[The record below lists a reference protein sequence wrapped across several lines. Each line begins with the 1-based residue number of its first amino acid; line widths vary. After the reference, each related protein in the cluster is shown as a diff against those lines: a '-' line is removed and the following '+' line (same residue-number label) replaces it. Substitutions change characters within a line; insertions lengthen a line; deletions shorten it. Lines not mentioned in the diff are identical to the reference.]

1 MKNVLSQTSTTYL
14 GVIVAG
20 IMSIARMAGYE
31 LVEDDVSNVVML
43 IALALIIIGR
53 GKAKGP
59 ASWWTALF
67 GGESQKPDQSGYA
80 SRSLLHAVLMGA
92 LGASLLLAAL
102 GASGCAGMQA
112 NSSTLAYELSGTYIE
127 LHQDYRN
134 AYDAAD
140 EDGQLW
146 LKSQVAPYLDK
157 AKSLLEAALTASIA
171 GEDIHDGDLTE
182 VKAALAEAALALSD
196 AIIWISE
203 GE

>member
-1 MKNVLSQTSTTYL
+1 MKNLLSQTSTTYL

-20 IMSIARMAGYE
+20 VMSIARMAGYE

-67 GGESQKPDQSGYA
+67 GGEPQKPGQSGYA
-80 SRSLLHAVLMGA
+80 SLSLLHAVLMGV

-102 GASGCAGMQA
+102 GASGCAGIQTTA
-112 NSSTLAYELSGTYIE
+112 PTLAYELSGTYIE

-140 EDGQLW
+140 EDGRLW

-157 AKSLLEAALTASIA
+157 AKGLLDAALTASIA
-171 GEDIHDGDLTE
+171 GQSVENSDLSE
-182 VKAALAEAALALSD
+182 VKAALTQAALALSD

-203 GE
+203 GK